1 MARWLRH
8 VEYTVGWICALP
20 VELAEE
26 MLDEEHHDL
35 GRDPVINDENL
46 CALGSIDGHNV
57 AIVCLPACQ
66 IGNNPAAV
74 VATQLRA
81 TFKAIRFGLTV
92 RIGGGVPN
100 TKADLNL
107 E

>member
-1 MARWLRH
+1 
-8 VEYTVGWICALP
+8 
-20 VELAEE
+20 
-26 MLDEEHHDL
+26 
-35 GRDPVINDENL
+35 
-46 CALGSIDGHNV
+46 
-57 AIVCLPACQ
+57 
-66 IGNNPAAV
+66 
-74 VATQLRA
+74 LRA